1 MTGGGTALG
10 LMDTCM
16 TLSRKDHQRKDQE
29 TIRGDLG
36 QMDISMILYVEMG
49 SDEYLYEFVS

>member
-1 MTGGGTALG
+1 MTGGGMALG
-10 LMDTCM
+10 LMDTYM

-49 SDEYLYEFVS
+49 SDEYLYEFVN